1 MSDFS
6 PDFALESAP
15 ALELRNISKR
25 FGDLHALTNVSLTL
39 RAGTVHALLGEN
51 GAGKTTLMRIAF
63 GMISPDAGQVI
74 IANNPVKLRSPSD
87 AIKAGIGMVHQHF
100 MLVPAMSV
108 AENLEL
114 GSTGRFDIARAAQ
127 RVTTLGEETG
137 LKLDPYSKVSSL
149 GVAAQQ
155 RLEILRAL
163 ARNARIVILDE
174 PTAVLAPVESRYLL
188 TVMRKLVSQGRS
200 VVLITHKLR
209 DALQYADD
217 ISVLRHGRL
226 VLHET
231 ANHVTEDSLARA
243 MLGQQPGEP
252 PPSDS
257 NPVPAPSSD
266 IPVIQLRNAT
276 ISGALSGRSLH
287 NVSLEVRRGE
297 IVGIAALNN
306 AAADL
311 LRVLAH
317 RADAQDGI
325 VTLPPNVG
333 FVPEDRQRDA
343 LVSDFRLFENIALR
357 DSGARSGQMPWP
369 AIRTRTE
376 SIVKQFDVRTTSSD
390 VNASALSGG
399 NQQKLVLGRELD
411 DDPAAL
417 VAENPTRGLDVL
429 ATENIKRQLR
439 AAAARGC
446 AIVFYSSDLEELVEL
461 ASRTIVVRDGA
472 VVPVDRSEEA
482 IGFALLQST
491 TA

>member
-1 MSDFS
+1 LPESS
-6 PDFALESAP
+6 PASALQSVP

-25 FGDLHALTNVSLTL
+25 FGDLDALSNVSLTL
-39 RAGTVHALLGEN
+39 RHGTVHALLGEN

-63 GMISPDAGQVI
+63 GMITPDAGQIFMSNV
-74 IANNPVKLRSPSD
+74 PLKLRSPAD

-108 AENLEL
+108 AENLQL
-114 GSTGRFDIARAAQ
+114 GSTGRFDIARAAE
-127 RVTTLGEETG
+127 RVRQLGEELG

-163 ARNARIVILDE
+163 ARDARIVILDE
-174 PTAVLAPVESRYLL
+174 PTAVLAPKESQDLL

-209 DALQYADD
+209 DALQYSDD
-217 ISVLRHGRL
+217 VSVLRHGRL
-226 VLHET
+226 VLHES
-231 ANHVTEDSLARA
+231 AARVTEDSLARA
-243 MLGQQPGEP
+243 MLGQQSGGA
-252 PPSDS
+252 PSDS
-257 NPVPAPSSD
+257 HPPPISSSD
-266 IPVIQLRNAT
+266 VPVIQLKNAS

-287 NVSLEVRRGE
+287 NVDLEVRRGE

-311 LRVLAH
+311 LRVLAR
-317 RADAQDGI
+317 RADAQQGS
-325 VTLPPNVG
+325 VVLPANIG

-343 LVSDFRLFENIALR
+343 LVSEFRLFENVALR
-357 DSGARSGQMPWP
+357 DSGNRQGQMPWP
-369 AIRTRTE
+369 AIRMKTE
-376 SIVKQFDVRTTSSD
+376 SIVQQFDVRTPSSD
-390 VNASALSGG
+390 VTVAALSGG

-429 ATENIKRQLR
+429 ATENIKRHLR
-439 AAAARGC
+439 AAAARNC
-446 AIVFYSSDLEELVEL
+446 AIVFYSSDLEEIVEL
-461 ASRTIVVRDGA
+461 ASRVFVVGDG
-472 VVPVDRSEEA
+472 VVIPVDRSEEA
-482 IGFALLQST
+482 IGYALLQPK